1 MFELNQKLIEKF
13 GEVALYDIA
22 MEESAELLQ
31 AINKIKRHGQ
41 SHERLLN
48 LALEIADIEIVIAR
62 LKEQFILDYDVNYFK
77 TKKIFEL
84 NKIVEGKN
92 EPRRNVWVFS

>member
-77 TKKIFEL
+77 AKKMFEL
-84 NKIVEGKN
+84 NKIVEVKK
-92 EPRRNVWVFS
+92 

>member
-13 GEVALYDIA
+13 GEMALYDIA
-22 MEESAELLQ
+22 MEESAEFLQ
-31 AINKIKRHGQ
+31 AVNKIKRHGQ

-62 LKEQFILDYDVNYFK
+62 LKEQFILDYDVNYFR
-77 TKKIFEL
+77 TKKINEL
-84 NKIVEGKN
+84 NKIVEVKN
-92 EPRRNVWVFS
+92 DWI

>member
-31 AINKIKRHGQ
+31 AINKLKRHGQ
-41 SHERLLN
+41 NHERLLN

-77 TKKIFEL
+77 TKKMFEL
-84 NKIVEGKN
+84 NKIVEVKK
-92 EPRRNVWVFS
+92 

>member
-1 MFELNQKLIEKF
+1 MFELNQKLIDKF

-62 LKEQFILDYDVNYFK
+62 LKEQFILDYDVNYFR
-77 TKKIFEL
+77 TKKINEL
-84 NKIVEGKN
+84 NKIMEVKN
-92 EPRRNVWVFS
+92 DWI

>member
-41 SHERLLN
+41 NHERLLN

-77 TKKIFEL
+77 TKKMFEL
-84 NKIVEGKN
+84 NKIVEVKK
-92 EPRRNVWVFS
+92 